1 MPDNPHFLEKD
12 IHDLK
17 LLTESNKVVQKVFEI
32 CDKITGLN
40 NDYDLTD
47 SQIRHT
53 TEKVVK
59 ELFRNLNNHGITGV
73 LGLPIRVDEID
84 AGFLPK
90 TLDSF
95 TGSNTNPLTKL
106 TGIDHGYSMR
116 RINLDY
122 TGYALRGAMAAT
134 TTEFYVTGTSKVE
147 FDVRFDEHGE
157 VTRNSICDITS
168 YGDGTFSIANFSP
181 QLSSTRTTLGG
192 IMDANQDAIDAGA
205 VSAPANGK
213 VLIWYDQFGDNNLT
227 AVGRTSQGYTEDIN
241 GHGANGPTF
250 YTGAEL
256 FDHVRIINTGNQPS
270 QNGSIN
276 NQTFRFSTQNI
287 PIKSMCY
294 TMALHSQGP
303 PDTEQLS
310 GSIAE
315 LRTGNIDLQMLF
327 GNHTNGDSTY
337 DSTVPYI
344 ITFPESTGDGNTRI
358 NGSTTAV
365 DDSGVMSFNGEGF
378 TTGYLKRQFFL
389 PAEMQEYHDYAICY
403 DDGSPINNEWDGVGY
418 IQYQASRAG
427 TNIKEYYPH
436 MHLKEW
442 LIANNESLKTQHAK
456 SSKAAK
462 ARHGHI

>member
-1 MPDNPHFLEKD
+1 MADNPHFLEKD

-53 TEKVVK
+53 TEKIVK
-59 ELFRNLNNHGITGV
+59 ELYRNLSNHGITGI
-73 LGLPIRVDEID
+73 LGLPVQIDEID

-116 RINLDY
+116 KINPDY

-134 TTEFYVTGTSKVE
+134 TAEFYVTGTSKVE
-147 FDVRFDEHGE
+147 FDVKFDENGE
-157 VTRNSICDITS
+157 ITRNSICDITS
-168 YGDGTFSIANFSP
+168 YGDGTFSISNFSP

-192 IMDANQDAIDAGA
+192 VMDANQDAIDSEAISG
-205 VSAPANGK
+205 PANGK
-213 VLIWYDQFGDNNLT
+213 VLTWYDQFGDVNLT
-227 AVGRTSQGYTEDIN
+227 AVGRTSQGYTEDVG

-250 YTGAEL
+250 FTGAEL
-256 FDHVRIINTGNQPS
+256 FDYIKIINTGTQPS
-270 QNGSIN
+270 TNGSIN
-276 NQTFRFSTQNI
+276 NQALRFSTQNI

-303 PDTEQLS
+303 PDTTQLS

-315 LRTGNIDLQMLF
+315 LRSGTIDLQMLF
-327 GNHTNGDSTY
+327 GNHTDGDSAY
-337 DSTVPYI
+337 DGTAPYI
-344 ITFPESTGDGNTRI
+344 LMFPESTGDGNLRI
-358 NGSTTAV
+358 NGATSSPS
-365 DDSGVMSFNGEGF
+365 DSGVMSFNGEGF
-378 TTGYLKRQFFL
+378 ITGYEKRQFFL
-389 PAEMQEYHDYAICY
+389 PAEMQEYHDYAICF
-403 DDGSPINNEWDGVGY
+403 DDDFPANNEWDGVGY
-418 IQYQASRAG
+418 IQYQATRGG

-442 LIANNESLKTQHAK
+442 LVANNESLKTQHAK